1 MKDNIK
7 LWETARYLI
16 DAKKDI
22 DSIIFMRD
30 NLFQISEEIRR
41 EYVARIRDHFF
52 ISNCVVLDRY
62 VKCSKVSKKELC
74 SKFSIIEDIY
84 YERDKNSA
92 HSDDDYRMKEYETL
106 DEMIFEMKTQIKQVK
121 SVCSDILPE
130 KITLNF
136 VSHDKVLFRLLNGV
150 DYKKE
155 EELKDIK
162 HSKRKQGFARFS
174 NLVDSKKILND
185 IKEIRGLTES
195 QKNEYAVV
203 INAGLNALEGL
214 QNIQDFAIL
223 VNVTYNQN
231 MWVYLNENDLHNYM
245 MLKQSG
251 FLDNYDIPRVLNV
264 YSNEFLEKVY
274 RIMNSGD
281 FNE

>member
-1 MKDNIK
+1 MDNIK

-52 ISNCVVLDRY
+52 IRSCVVLDRY
-62 VKCSKVSKKELC
+62 VNCSKISKKELC
-74 SKFSIIEDIY
+74 SKFPIVENLY

-92 HSDDDYRMKEYETL
+92 HSDDNYQMKEYETL
-106 DEMIFEMKTQIKQVK
+106 DEMILEMKCQIKQVK

-130 KITLNF
+130 NITLDF
-136 VSHDKVLFRLLNGV
+136 VSHDKVLFRLLHGI

-155 EELKDIK
+155 EKLKDIK
-162 HSKRKQGFARFS
+162 HSNRRQGFARFS

-185 IKEIRGLTES
+185 IKEIRSLTES
-195 QKNEYAVV
+195 QKNEYAVEL
-203 INAGLNALEGL
+203 NAGLNALEGL
-214 QNIQDFAIL
+214 QNRQDFAIQ
-223 VNVTYNQN
+223 VNVTFNQN
-231 MWVYLNENDLHNYM
+231 MWVYLNENDLHNYI
-245 MLKQSG
+245 MLKRTG
-251 FLDNYDIPRVLNV
+251 FLDKYDIPRVLNV
-264 YSNEFLEKVY
+264 YSNEFLKRVY
-274 RIMNSGD
+274 RIIYNGD